1 MLISDAFPRQLNPTG
16 GTLITLKGA
25 GFRDGLWCRTGFQ
38 EEAVM
43 AAVSSSAL
51 LVCETLAV
59 QDQNSRDAI
68 HLSIMAS
75 RQQSSLSEMHDLVA
89 DGAKL
94 KGAVS
99 SVQARNTRI
108 KEIMVEGQG
117 FDIHLRNAWCKVGTV
132 IVRGTVL
139 SSSHLNCQ
147 LPFISR
153 QCPALFV
160 SFNQVDF
167 TAVENMDW
175 AYESCSS
182 RKQLSQLPV
191 AVEARSP
198 NAAWRE
204 NIRDRL
210 EEHVH
215 SVNYKG
221 TPHIVDKSN
230 QPSVYSVYPS
240 KSLRRGGVLHFVFG
254 NSLSTQTFCKF
265 NGFFVHSH
273 YISSVLAVCEAPAY
287 SDLGES
293 WEVNVGNTFTGN
305 HLIENG
311 GNTVTVT
318 HHLVLLGAKP
328 ESGSTD
334 GGTLLHLTGTFNSE
348 TIQECKLSNIRMFN
362 VRWVSSSQL
371 ECITPA
377 QQKGKAYI
385 SIYSDQERQLTFDYV
400 HDMYQ
405 DGLGEIRHSYKAVSS
420 PEVSRV
426 PKIMNF
432 FPRVIGASGGTLTAA
447 GISLSQELLHNVTGG
462 HGSYVSSAIVLLEIN
477 SGSPGDYASL
487 IEPVSMLDP
496 QSARLLYEDEA
507 SITSVHPFSGSAEG
521 GTTLVISGEHLNN
534 VPELSCRI
542 ASFTPISGRWMGS
555 TLAEC
560 ISPAHRVET
569 VVLGVANGPAIMPSD
584 VEYTYHPTRVSLV
597 GNVQQVDLIKED
609 WIESAHGGCTPSIQ
623 HETSASKRSQDELTT
638 FDMTWTILVSACNA
652 APQYSGF
659 QAAVVDG
666 NRGVNAQVQYY
677 YVSTPTV
684 LAVIPQNVDS
694 GRHHLVHVT
703 GRNFEEATSFCTS
716 GSIRSAATMI
726 SSAVVICEL
735 PDIGPG
741 EVLVS
746 VGVREASRN
755 VGVVTFYEHPEVEEI
770 LPTSGPD
777 EGGTLVSITM
787 RMTKIT
793 QVQCKFGTV
802 GPIAGRKALDTAFQC
817 SSPARHVSSSP
828 FCMHLD
834 LTLCSSR
841 CRGHV
846 FSHVHLDG
854 PLFTMET
861 VMFNSNHMVRLFSSS
876 MPSTK
881 IMDYGSVTLANE
893 ACLVESHL
901 QAVVF
906 VGFHTI
912 HICDYFSV
920 DLYFAVRPEILHA
933 FPLRMI
939 STSPNNFLLLGRDF
953 TEHLSNVTGAEHNI
967 ICHRQSSCVLT
978 CMSPKLPIKADVD
991 LEPRMFAIEDSDIVF
1006 DVVDISPYYLQQT
1019 SGIVSGGK
1027 SVSVAGT
1034 FDQTHDSTT
1043 CKFGSISPITAT
1055 RTALTKIECV
1065 TPAHNMGN
1073 VQVGVGFNGGNYVYN
1088 SLEYKYVPECAML
1101 AIFPTKGP
1109 SYRDFVT
1116 TPHRDHCSSSSV
1128 SEVTHLESVPLRHFE
1143 DAEWKMPASY
1153 PGFVSWAAVF
1163 GVQATP
1169 ENSMFE
1175 YVYPMQLNMFT
1186 PPVGMQNG
1194 GTLVTLTGTNF
1205 ASDGLGCLFGT
1216 EFITGLMLSTVLYV
1230 CESPSLSGKQSITV
1244 ASALAN
1250 LAYAEEY
1257 SEFILVAPLHA
1268 TNIEP
1273 DRGSIDGGANVVL
1286 SMAEDVSILRSTLRV
1301 SLASFRPVS
1310 SRPKS
1315 NHEFEVI
1322 TPAHQSGTVNVRI
1335 YMTPC
1340 RYGDEG
1346 RTFRYRDDEMMPG
1359 EHLPSI
1365 TAPEISLHDPLRTGS
1380 EYSMLRNVSSPEVSR
1395 VPKIMN
1401 FFPRVIGASGGTLT
1415 AAGISLSQEL
1425 LHNVTGGHG
1434 SYVSSAIVLLEINSG
1449 SPGDYASLIEPVSM
1463 LDPQSARLLYEDE
1476 ASITSVHPFSGSAE
1490 GGTTLVIS
1498 GEHLNNVPELSCRI
1512 ASFTPISGRWMGST
1526 LAECISPAHRVE
1538 TVVLG
1543 VANGPAIMPSD
1554 VEYTYHPTRVS
1565 LVGNVQQVDLIKEDW
1580 IESAHGGCTPSI
1592 QHETSASKR
1601 SQDELTTFDMT
1612 WTILVSACNAAPQYS
1627 GFQAAVVDGNR
1638 GVNAQ
1643 VQYYYVSTP
1652 TVLAVIPQNVD
1663 SGRHHLVHVTGRN
1676 FEEATSFCTSGSI
1689 RSAATMISSA
1699 VVICELP
1706 DIGPGEVLVSVG
1718 VREASRNVGV
1728 VTFYEHPEVEEILP
1742 TSGPDEGG
1750 TLVSITMRMTK
1761 ITQVQC
1767 KFGTVGP
1774 IAGRKALDTA
1784 FQCSSPAHFIGPCL
1798 FASIVSSTANSYSKM
1813 FQFHGVF
1820 HSPVGAMSAHPSQV
1834 DLQLCSMQNIMLEST
1849 LVSASSVVFDDHA
1862 NSFCVVHAS
1871 TVGFAA
1877 VIVSNSKP
1885 LFSSFLTKIQV
1896 EVAEAPVF
1904 HEIVPDSVVSSGG
1917 SLIQIFG
1924 HNMVSSDLT
1933 AHHCTF
1939 AHTTKPAHIISSAV
1953 ILCEVPAAL
1962 SPSLNDMD
1970 SISNERTPH
1979 AHSLGSNRGIVQL
1992 FSYVDLPSIDRLVP
2006 ERGPSRG
2013 GTRLHVHGAQFRN
2026 TRDLSCKLGTFI
2038 VRAALI
2044 SEQEILCVTPSHEHS
2059 SVAVDVAINSREG
2072 SGGVR
2077 VFDFLL

>member
-684 LAVIPQNVDS
+684 LAVIPQN
-694 GRHHLVHVT
+694 
-703 GRNFEEATSFCTS
+703 
-716 GSIRSAATMI
+716 I
-726 SSAVVICEL
+726 
-735 PDIGPG
+735 
-741 EVLVS
+741 
-746 VGVREASRN
+746 
-755 VGVVTFYEHPEVEEI
+755 
-770 LPTSGPD
+770 
-777 EGGTLVSITM
+777 
-787 RMTKIT
+787 
-793 QVQCKFGTV
+793 
-802 GPIAGRKALDTAFQC
+802 
-817 SSPARHVSSSP
+817 
-828 FCMHLD
+828 
-834 LTLCSSR
+834 
-841 CRGHV
+841 
-846 FSHVHLDG
+846 
-854 PLFTMET
+854 
-861 VMFNSNHMVRLFSSS
+861 
-876 MPSTK
+876 
-881 IMDYGSVTLANE
+881 
-893 ACLVESHL
+893 
-901 QAVVF
+901 
-906 VGFHTI
+906 
-912 HICDYFSV
+912 
-920 DLYFAVRPEILHA
+920 
-933 FPLRMI
+933 
-939 STSPNNFLLLGRDF
+939 
-953 TEHLSNVTGAEHNI
+953 
-967 ICHRQSSCVLT
+967 
-978 CMSPKLPIKADVD
+978 
-991 LEPRMFAIEDSDIVF
+991 
-1006 DVVDISPYYLQQT
+1006 
-1019 SGIVSGGK
+1019 
-1027 SVSVAGT
+1027 
-1034 FDQTHDSTT
+1034 
-1043 CKFGSISPITAT
+1043 
-1055 RTALTKIECV
+1055 
-1065 TPAHNMGN
+1065 
-1073 VQVGVGFNGGNYVYN
+1073 
-1088 SLEYKYVPECAML
+1088 
-1101 AIFPTKGP
+1101 
-1109 SYRDFVT
+1109 
-1116 TPHRDHCSSSSV
+1116 
-1128 SEVTHLESVPLRHFE
+1128 
-1143 DAEWKMPASY
+1143 
-1153 PGFVSWAAVF
+1153 
-1163 GVQATP
+1163 
-1169 ENSMFE
+1169 
-1175 YVYPMQLNMFT
+1175 
-1186 PPVGMQNG
+1186 
-1194 GTLVTLTGTNF
+1194 
-1205 ASDGLGCLFGT
+1205 
-1216 EFITGLMLSTVLYV
+1216 
-1230 CESPSLSGKQSITV
+1230 
-1244 ASALAN
+1244 
-1250 LAYAEEY
+1250 
-1257 SEFILVAPLHA
+1257 
-1268 TNIEP
+1268 
-1273 DRGSIDGGANVVL
+1273 
-1286 SMAEDVSILRSTLRV
+1286 
-1301 SLASFRPVS
+1301 
-1310 SRPKS
+1310 
-1315 NHEFEVI
+1315 
-1322 TPAHQSGTVNVRI
+1322 
-1335 YMTPC
+1335 
-1340 RYGDEG
+1340 
-1346 RTFRYRDDEMMPG
+1346 
-1359 EHLPSI
+1359 
-1365 TAPEISLHDPLRTGS
+1365 
-1380 EYSMLRNVSSPEVSR
+1380 
-1395 VPKIMN
+1395 
-1401 FFPRVIGASGGTLT
+1401 
-1415 AAGISLSQEL
+1415 
-1425 LHNVTGGHG
+1425 
-1434 SYVSSAIVLLEINSG
+1434 
-1449 SPGDYASLIEPVSM
+1449 
-1463 LDPQSARLLYEDE
+1463 
-1476 ASITSVHPFSGSAE
+1476 
-1490 GGTTLVIS
+1490 
-1498 GEHLNNVPELSCRI
+1498 
-1512 ASFTPISGRWMGST
+1512 
-1526 LAECISPAHRVE
+1526 
-1538 TVVLG
+1538 
-1543 VANGPAIMPSD
+1543 
-1554 VEYTYHPTRVS
+1554 
-1565 LVGNVQQVDLIKEDW
+1565 
-1580 IESAHGGCTPSI
+1580 
-1592 QHETSASKR
+1592 
-1601 SQDELTTFDMT
+1601 
-1612 WTILVSACNAAPQYS
+1612 
-1627 GFQAAVVDGNR
+1627 
-1638 GVNAQ
+1638 
-1643 VQYYYVSTP
+1643 
-1652 TVLAVIPQNVD
+1652 D